1 MSTVARLIAALA
13 ASFFCAYCLAGAPA
27 ISARLPLL
35 AQASGLPA
43 EFRDH
48 FFEVPLAA
56 RVEKDG
62 QVLGDA
68 MVLLTR
74 DGTVQLLGFTDAG
87 DSRQPDAERQKWAE
101 ALGRPIGLGDC
112 KERCPSGLLA
122 IHYSLENSQL
132 SLLTDAAGR
141 RQAGAHYHAQPSGGS
156 RGLIL
161 GNRLNLSGGGG
172 QSLSGRYAMDLQ
184 GSLADWSALG
194 GLQLERSADG
204 RLRQNLSQLY
214 AQREL
219 DGHFVR
225 AGLFSPDEQSLLRQ
239 PRTQGQRADAVLGL
253 MAGSSDALLADS
265 GQASLYPVYVTA
277 NREATVEIY
286 RNGVLIHSQLV
297 QPGLQLVDTLSL
309 PGGIYPVEVRLLED
323 GVQVSRSE
331 ELIYKPSMWRNPEQR
346 WRYSVFAGRQRK
358 PFGVG
363 AQSGGLALGGG
374 INYLLHPRVVLGLAS
389 QQFGAQRQ
397 FGASV
402 DWDLADSARLYANLF
417 HTAGYGSG
425 FDVQAVWS
433 YSRGN
438 VVLSHSRSSLDGDG
452 DPEWRQARRSALS
465 LSHRLSDRSNLN
477 ARLTHGGGLSVDL
490 GLDHRHKLL
499 GNDATWRLAAFDRA
513 AGPGSGPRN
522 RGVELSLN
530 LSLGGEGRSYNA
542 SIGSRSGSLGSR
554 DHYASVSVQQNL
566 DNGWLSAVGATGSAD
581 SHGLGL
587 SGSAQ
592 FQHALLRGDAYL
604 QRSSLNG
611 RLSGGLNLENTM
623 AIGGGGIAASGDA
636 AAFGANTGLI
646 VDVES
651 DLPAV
656 ALRADDSQGGSA
668 WLHAG
673 RNFIP
678 VTAYQAGSVQFDF
691 AGAGAPAVAIQPAS
705 HSYHLN
711 KGGVAYRQVRVLK
724 TVTVLGRL
732 LDASGRPLRGARL
745 INHAGRAVSE
755 ADGFFSLEMSESAPT
770 LEVRHQTTADC
781 RFRLDPARR
790 QRAGDVLLAGD
801 LRCPG

>member
-1 MSTVARLIAALA
+1 MITVARLAAALA
-13 ASFFCAYCLAGAPA
+13 ASFLCAPCLAGAPA
-27 ISARLPLL
+27 VSARLPLL
-35 AQASGLPA
+35 AQAAGLPA

-62 QVLGDA
+62 QALGDA
-68 MVLLTR
+68 MVLLSR
-74 DGTVQLLGFTDAG
+74 DGAVQLLSFTDAG
-87 DSRQPDAERQKWAE
+87 DSRQPDAERQKWVE
-101 ALGRPIGLGDC
+101 ALGRPVGLGDC
-112 KERCPSGLLA
+112 KDSCPPGLLA

-141 RQAGAHYHAQPSGGS
+141 QQAAAHYHALPAGGS

-161 GNRLNLSGGGG
+161 GNRLNLAGGGG

-184 GSLADWSALG
+184 ASLGDWSALG
-194 GLQLERSADG
+194 GLQLERGADG
-204 RLRQNLSQLY
+204 RLGQNLSQLY

-225 AGLFSPDEQSLLRQ
+225 AGLFSPDGQNLMRQ
-239 PRTQGQRADAVLGL
+239 PYTQGYRADAVIGL
-253 MAGSSDALLADS
+253 MAGSSDALLADR

-309 PGGIYPVEVRLLED
+309 PGGIYPVEVRVLED
-323 GVQVSRSE
+323 GAQVSRSE
-331 ELIYKPSMWRNPEQR
+331 ELIYKPSLWSNPEQR

-358 PFGVG
+358 PFGGV
-363 AQSGGLALGGG
+363 AQPGGLALGGG

-402 DWDLADSARLYANLF
+402 DWDMADSAKLYANLF

-425 FDVQAVWS
+425 FDVQTVWS
-433 YSRGN
+433 YSLGN
-438 VVLSHSRSSLDGDG
+438 VVLSHSRSSLDGG
-452 DPEWRQARRSALS
+452 DDPGRRQAGRSALS
-465 LSHRLSDRSNLN
+465 LNHRLSGSSNLN
-477 ARLTHGGGLSVDL
+477 ARLSRSGGLSVDL

-513 AGPGSGPRN
+513 AGAGPRN

-530 LSLGGEGRSYNA
+530 LSLGREGRSYNA
-542 SIGSRSGSLGSR
+542 SVGSRSGSLGSR
-554 DHYASVSVQQNL
+554 DRYASVSMQQSL
-566 DNGWLSAVGATGSAD
+566 DNGWLSAVGATGSVD
-581 SHGLGL
+581 GHGLGL
-587 SGSAQ
+587 SGNAQ
-592 FQHALLRGDAYL
+592 FRHPLLRGDAYL

-611 RLSGGLNLENTM
+611 QLSGGLNLENTV

-636 AAFGANTGLI
+636 AAFGADTGLI

-651 DLPAV
+651 DLPEV

-668 WLHAG
+668 RLHAG

-711 KGGVAYRQVRVLK
+711 KGGVAYRQLRVLK

-732 LDASGRPLRGARL
+732 LDASGRPLRGAQL

-755 ADGFFSLEMSESAPT
+755 ADGFFSLEMSESMPT
-770 LEVRHQTTADC
+770 LEVRHQAAAAC
-781 RFRLDPARR
+781 RFRLDPAR
-790 QRAGDVLLAGD
+790 QPRAGEALLAGE
-801 LRCPG
+801 LRCPR